1 MSLFNFY
8 LEYEGSRSTAQT
20 YKSPSDKIESAGI
33 ASAMKCFAQRNK
45 LREVEMERL
54 GHNDYRVYYEEKR
67 LFKQGKEIIYYIKE
81 D

>member
-8 LEYEGSRSTAQT
+8 LEYGGSRSAAQT
-20 YKSPSDKIESAGI
+20 YTSPRDKIESVGI
-33 ASAMKCFAQRNK
+33 ASAMKSFAQRNK